1 MDNLFFKEENKMI
14 QNMVCDFAKGQ
25 IQPIVKELDKNGIF
39 PKEIV
44 KKMGQLGL
52 MGINVPAK
60 YGGSDLDTVAYSTA
74 IIELAK
80 VDASVAITMASHTSL
95 GTLPLLLFGNER
107 LKKKH
112 LPKIASGEM
121 LSALGLIEPHTGS
134 DIGSIKTIA
143 TKVGEKYIVNGEK
156 NFIINAGEAGLL
168 SFTSRVVEKGTYK
181 GIGVFMVSTDI
192 KGLRIGEKENKM
204 GLRASD
210 TRSVYFENMEVDFS
224 SMLYFS
230 KNGINKFLKNL
241 TLGRIS
247 IAALSVGTA
256 KAAYQKAMEYS
267 NDRIAFNKPINHFQS
282 NSFKLADMATK
293 IEASELLVY
302 HAAWLKDKGENFIK
316 EAAMAKLYASE
327 AAMEITREAI
337 QIHGGYGYV
346 HEYDVERF
354 FRDAKILEIVEGT
367 SEIQRLTISK
377 EIIKDKM
384 A

>member
-1 MDNLFFKEENKMI
+1 MDNLFFKEEHKMI
-14 QNMVCDFAKGQ
+14 QNMVCDFAKDE
-25 IQPIVKELDKNGIF
+25 ILPIVKELDKNGCF
-39 PKEIV
+39 PREIV
-44 KKMGQLGL
+44 KKMGKLGL
-52 MGINVPAK
+52 MGINIPAK
-60 YGGSDLDTVAYSTA
+60 YGGSDLDTIAYATA

-112 LPKIASGEM
+112 LPNISSGEM
-121 LSALGLIEPHTGS
+121 LSAFGFTEPHAGS
-134 DIGSIKTIA
+134 DIESIKTTA
-143 TKVGEKYIVNGEK
+143 TKVGEKYIINGQK
-156 NFIINAGEAGLL
+156 IFITNAGEAGLL
-168 SFTSRVVEKGTYK
+168 SFTCRIIEKGNYK
-181 GIGVFMVSTDI
+181 GIGVFIVSTDI

-204 GLRASD
+204 GWRASD
-210 TRSVYFENMEVDFS
+210 TRSVYFENMEVNFS
-224 SMLYFS
+224 NMLYFS
-230 KNGINKFLKNL
+230 KKGIDKFLKGL

-247 IAALSVGTA
+247 IGALSIGTA
-256 KAAYQKAMEYS
+256 KAAYQKALRYS

-302 HAAWLKDKGENFIK
+302 HAAWLRDKEENFIK

-327 AAMEITREAI
+327 VAMEITREAI

-354 FRDAKILEIVEGT
+354 FRDAKILEIVDGT
-367 SEIQRLTISK
+367 SEIQRLTISR
-377 EIIKDKM
+377 EIIKDMM

>member
-1 MDNLFFKEENKMI
+1 MDNLFFKEEHKMI
-14 QNMVCDFAKGQ
+14 QNMVCDFAKSE
-25 IQPIVKELDKNGIF
+25 IRPLAKELDKNGSF
-39 PKEIV
+39 PRRIV
-44 KKMGQLGL
+44 EKMGQLGL
-52 MGINVPAK
+52 MGINIPAK

-80 VDASVAITMASHTSL
+80 VDASVAITMASHSSL

-107 LKKKH
+107 LKQKY

-121 LSALGLIEPHTGS
+121 LSALALIEPHGGS
-134 DIGSIKTIA
+134 DIELIKTIA

-156 NFIINAGEAGLL
+156 TFVTNAGEAGFL
-168 SFTSRVVEKGTYK
+168 SFTSRVVEKDSDK
-181 GIGVFMVSTDI
+181 GIGVFIVSTDI

-204 GLRASD
+204 GWRASD

-230 KNGINKFLKNL
+230 KNGINKFLESL
-241 TLGRIS
+241 TLGRLS
-247 IAALSVGTA
+247 IGALSVGTA

-282 NSFKLADMATK
+282 ISFKLADMATK

-302 HAAWLKDKGENFIK
+302 HAAWLKDKGKNFIK

-346 HEYDVERF
+346 RENDVERF
-354 FRDAKILEIVEGT
+354 FRDAKILEIVDGT
-367 SEIQRLTISK
+367 SEMQRLTISR

>member
-1 MDNLFFKEENKMI
+1 MDNLFFKEEHKMI
-14 QNMVCDFAKGQ
+14 QNMVCDFAKSE
-25 IQPIVKELDKNGIF
+25 IRPLAKELDKNGSF
-39 PKEIV
+39 PRRIV
-44 KKMGQLGL
+44 EKMGQLGL
-52 MGINVPAK
+52 MGINIPAK
-60 YGGSDLDTVAYSTA
+60 YGGSDLDTVAYLTA

-80 VDASVAITMASHTSL
+80 VDASVAITMASHSSL

-107 LKKKH
+107 LKQKY

-121 LSALGLIEPHTGS
+121 LSALALIEPHGGS
-134 DIGSIKTIA
+134 DIELIKTIA

-156 NFIINAGEAGLL
+156 TFVTNAGEAGFL
-168 SFTSRVVEKGTYK
+168 SFTSRVVEKDSDK
-181 GIGVFMVSTDI
+181 GIGVFIVSTDI

-204 GLRASD
+204 GWRASD

-230 KNGINKFLKNL
+230 KNGINKFLESL
-241 TLGRIS
+241 TLGRLS
-247 IAALSVGTA
+247 IGALSVGTA

-282 NSFKLADMATK
+282 ISFKLADMATK

-302 HAAWLKDKGENFIK
+302 HAAWLKDKGKNFIK

-346 HEYDVERF
+346 RENDVERF
-354 FRDAKILEIVEGT
+354 FRDAKILEIVDGT
-367 SEIQRLTISK
+367 SEIQRLTISR

>member
-1 MDNLFFKEENKMI
+1 MDNLFFKEEHKMI
-14 QNMVCDFAKGQ
+14 QNMVCDFAKDE
-25 IQPIVKELDKNGIF
+25 ILPIAKKLDKTGSF
-39 PKEIV
+39 PREIV
-44 KKMGQLGL
+44 KKMGKLGL

-60 YGGSDLDTVAYSTA
+60 YGGSELDTIAYSTA

-107 LKKKH
+107 LKKKY
-112 LPKIASGEM
+112 LPNIASGEI
-121 LSALGLIEPHTGS
+121 LSAFGFTEPYAGS
-134 DIGSIKTIA
+134 DMEAIKTTA
-143 TKVGEKYIVNGEK
+143 TKVGEKYIINGEK
-156 NFIINAGEAGLL
+156 IFITNAGEAGLL
-168 SFTSRVVEKGTYK
+168 SFTSRIIENGNDK
-181 GIGVFMVSTDI
+181 GIGVFIVSTDI

-204 GLRASD
+204 GWRASD
-210 TRSVYFENMEVDFS
+210 TRSVSFENMEVNFS

-230 KNGINKFLKNL
+230 KNSINKFLESL

-247 IAALSVGTA
+247 IGALSIGTA
-256 KAAYQKAMEYS
+256 KAAYQKALVYS
-267 NDRIAFNKPINHFQS
+267 NDRFAFNKPINHLQS

-302 HAAWLKDKGENFIK
+302 HASWLRDKGENFIK

-327 AAMEITREAI
+327 VAMGITREAI

-354 FRDAKILEIVEGT
+354 FRDAKILEIVDGT
-367 SEIQRLTISK
+367 SEIQRLTISR
-377 EIIKDKM
+377 EIIKDMM

>member
-1 MDNLFFKEENKMI
+1 MDSLFFKEEHKMI
-14 QNMVCDFAKGQ
+14 QKMVCDFAKDE
-25 IQPIVKELDKNGIF
+25 ILPISKELDKSEIF

-60 YGGSDLDTVAYSTA
+60 YGGSDLDTVAYVIAVT
-74 IIELAK
+74 ELAK
-80 VDASVAITMASHTSL
+80 ADASVAITMASHTTI
-95 GTLPLLLFGNER
+95 GTLPLLLFGTER
-107 LKKKH
+107 LKKKYC
-112 LPKIASGEM
+112 PKIASGEI
-121 LSALGLIEPHTGS
+121 LSAHGLTELYAGS
-134 DIGSIKTIA
+134 DTESIKTTAIKYGA
-143 TKVGEKYIVNGEK
+143 KYIVNGGK
-156 NFIINAGEAGLL
+156 VFITNVGEAGLL
-168 SFTSRVVEKGTYK
+168 SFSSRVVEEGNDK
-181 GIGVFMVSTDI
+181 GIGVFIVPTDV

-204 GLRASD
+204 GWRASD
-210 TRSVYFENMEVDFS
+210 TRPVYFENMEVDS
-224 SMLYFS
+224 SNMLYFS
-230 KNGINKFLKNL
+230 KNGISKFLKGL

-247 IAALSVGTA
+247 IGALSVGTA
-256 KAAYQKAMEYS
+256 TAAYEKAMAYS
-267 NDRIAFNKPINHFQS
+267 KDRIAFNKPINHFQS

-302 HAAWLKDKGENFIK
+302 HAAWLRDKGESFIK

-367 SEIQRLTISK
+367 SEIQRLTISR
-377 EIIKDKM
+377 EIMKNKM
-384 A
+384 I

>member
-95 GTLPLLLFGNER
+95 GTLPLLLFGSER

-121 LSALGLIEPHTGS
+121 LSAFGLIEPHTGS

-168 SFTSRVVEKGTYK
+168 SFTSRVVEKGIYK
-181 GIGVFMVSTDI
+181 GVGVFMVSTDI

-230 KNGINKFLKNL
+230 KNGINKFLKSL
-241 TLGRIS
+241 ALGRLS
-247 IAALSVGTA
+247 IGALSVGTA

-282 NSFKLADMATK
+282 ISFKLADMATK

-302 HAAWLKDKGENFIK
+302 HAAWLKDRGGNFIK
-316 EAAMAKLYASE
+316 EASMAKLYASE

-367 SEIQRLTISK
+367 SETQRLTISR
-377 EIIKDKM
+377 EIIKDNM

>member
-1 MDNLFFKEENKMI
+1 MDNLFFKEEHKMI
-14 QNMVCDFAKGQ
+14 QNMVCDFAKSE
-25 IQPIVKELDKNGIF
+25 IRPLAKELDKNGSF
-39 PKEIV
+39 PRRIV
-44 KKMGQLGL
+44 EKMGQLGL
-52 MGINVPAK
+52 MGINIPAK
-60 YGGSDLDTVAYSTA
+60 YGGSDLDTVAYLTA

-80 VDASVAITMASHTSL
+80 VDASVAITMASHSSL

-107 LKKKH
+107 LKQKY

-121 LSALGLIEPHTGS
+121 LSALGLIEPNGGS
-134 DIGSIKTIA
+134 DIELIKTIA

-156 NFIINAGEAGLL
+156 TFVTNAGEAGFL
-168 SFTSRVVEKGTYK
+168 SFTSRVVEKDSDK
-181 GIGVFMVSTDI
+181 GIGVFIVSTDI

-204 GLRASD
+204 GWRASD

-230 KNGINKFLKNL
+230 KNGINKFLESL
-241 TLGRIS
+241 TLGRLS
-247 IAALSVGTA
+247 IGALSVGTA

-282 NSFKLADMATK
+282 ISFKLADMATK

-354 FRDAKILEIVEGT
+354 FRDAKILEIVDGT
-367 SEIQRLTISK
+367 SEIQRLTISR

>member
-1 MDNLFFKEENKMI
+1 MDNLFFKEEHKMI
-14 QNMVCDFAKGQ
+14 QNMVCDFAKDE
-25 IQPIVKELDKNGIF
+25 ILPIAKELDKNGSF
-39 PKEIV
+39 PREIV
-44 KKMGQLGL
+44 KKMGKLGL

-60 YGGSDLDTVAYSTA
+60 YGGSELDTIAYSTA

-121 LSALGLIEPHTGS
+121 LSALGLTEAHDGS
-134 DIGSIKTIA
+134 DVGSIKTTA
-143 TKVGEKYIVNGEK
+143 TKVGEKYIINGEK
-156 NFIINAGEAGLL
+156 IFITNAGEAGLL
-168 SFTSRVVEKGTYK
+168 SFTSRIIEKGRDK
-181 GIGVFMVSTDI
+181 GIGVFIVSTDM

-204 GLRASD
+204 GWRACD
-210 TRSVYFENMEVDFS
+210 TRSVYFENMELDFS
-224 SMLYFS
+224 NMLYFS
-230 KNGINKFLKNL
+230 KSGINQFLKSL

-247 IAALSVGTA
+247 IGALSIGTA
-256 KAAYQKAMEYS
+256 KAAYQKALGYS
-267 NDRIAFNKPINHFQS
+267 NDRFAFNKPINHFQS

-302 HAAWLKDKGENFIK
+302 HASWLRDKGENFIK

-327 AAMEITREAI
+327 VAMEITREAI

-354 FRDAKILEIVEGT
+354 FRDAKILEIVDGT
-367 SEIQRLTISK
+367 SEIQRLTISR
-377 EIIKDKM
+377 EIIKDLM